1 MGILS
6 RSLRWLRAKD
16 FSELNSVESTDLDA
30 ARIKGKP
37 VLRNIYLR
45 KYSAMVAAMEQYAQV
60 DDGPMLELGS
70 GGGFFK
76 DVLPKL
82 TTSDIKPL
90 DYVDQV
96 EDAESLSF
104 ADGTLR
110 AIFAMHVFHHCP
122 QVRRFLNEA
131 VRCLKP
137 GGTLVMIEPNDG
149 FVAKFFFTRTHPEPF
164 DREAADWSFPRSG
177 PASGS
182 NQAMAYLVFKR
193 DRDTFEAEFPQ
204 LELMKIQPDTLV
216 EYLASGGVL
225 YRQLLPRF
233 CFPLLRL
240 IDRLL
245 TPAMPLL
252 GLHQMI
258 VVRKRLSQDPENS

>member
-1 MGILS
+1 MSPFSSL
-6 RSLRWLRAKD
+6 LRWMRAKD
-16 FSELNSVESTDLDA
+16 FSNLDSVESTNLDA
-30 ARIKGKP
+30 ARIKAKP
-37 VLRNIYLR
+37 VLRRIYLR
-45 KYSAMVAAMEQYAQV
+45 KYGAMAAAMEEYAQV
-60 DDGPMLELGS
+60 GDGPMLELGS
-70 GGGFFK
+70 GGGFFR
-76 DVLPKL
+76 DVLPGL

-104 ADGTLR
+104 EDGTLR
-110 AIFAMHVFHHCP
+110 AIFAMHVFHHIP
-122 QVRRFLNEA
+122 QVRRFLSEV

-149 FVAKFFFTRTHPEPF
+149 FVAKFFFTRAHPEPF
-164 DREAADWSFPRSG
+164 DRERADWSFPSAG

-193 DRDTFEAEFPQ
+193 DRNIFEDEFPE
-204 LELMKIQPDTLV
+204 LELTRIRADTLV

-240 IDRLL
+240 VDWLL

-252 GLHQMI
+252 GLHQLI
-258 VVRKRLSQDPENS
+258 VVRKRLSEHK